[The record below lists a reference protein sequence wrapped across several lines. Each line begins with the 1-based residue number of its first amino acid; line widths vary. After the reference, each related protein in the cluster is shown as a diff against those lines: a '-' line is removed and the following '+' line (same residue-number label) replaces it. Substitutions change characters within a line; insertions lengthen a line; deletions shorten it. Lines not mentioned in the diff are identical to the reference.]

1 MRSSPAIGAT
11 AAANLVTALGPMPEP
26 TDWEIVETTE
36 SADLD
41 AVADLEAASFTNPWT
56 REMLE
61 REIQRSEVAHIFVAR
76 GAGRRVAAFCT
87 CWIVYDELHIN
98 SVAVDPD
105 LRGSGLA
112 TTLMSAVLTE
122 AERRG
127 AHRATLEVRQSNTP
141 ARRLYE
147 KLGFSVVAVRSH
159 YYTQP
164 EEDALILWRD
174 ARHPGDANR
183 TATGSNP

>member
-1 MRSSPAIGAT
+1 
-11 AAANLVTALGPMPEP
+11 VTTLGPMPESAR
-26 TDWEIVETTE
+26 WEIVQTKD
-36 SADLD
+36 SDDLD
-41 AVADLEAASFTNPWT
+41 GVAALEAASFTNPWT

-61 REIQRSEVAHIFVAR
+61 REIVRSEVAHIFVAR

-87 CWIVYDELHIN
+87 CWIVYDELHVN
-98 SVAVDPD
+98 SIAVDPE
-105 LRGSGLA
+105 LRGQGLA
-112 TTLMSAVLTE
+112 TILMRTVLAE

-147 KLGFSVVAVRSH
+147 KLGFTVVAVRSQ

-174 ARHPGDANR
+174 ARHPA
-183 TATGSNP
+183 SSP

>member
-1 MRSSPAIGAT
+1 
-11 AAANLVTALGPMPEP
+11 MPEP
-26 TDWEIVETTE
+26 SGWEIVQTTD
-36 SADLD
+36 SDDLD
-41 AVADLEAASFTNPWT
+41 AVAGIEAASFTNPWT
-56 REMLE
+56 REMLD
-61 REIQRSEVAHIFVAR
+61 REIVQSEVAHIFVAR

-87 CWIVYDELHIN
+87 CWIVSDELHIN
-98 SVAVDPD
+98 SIAVDPD
-105 LRGSGLA
+105 LRGGGLA
-112 TTLMSAVLTE
+112 TILMRAVLAE

-127 AHRATLEVRQSNTP
+127 AHRATLEVRRSNTP

-147 KLGFSVVAVRSH
+147 KLGFSVVAVRLH

-183 TATGSNP
+183 TPTGSNP